1 LRCTRKIQQENREKM
16 IYSNVMGV
24 VANTQTLDDFVPHA
38 RKNSAIGA
46 AIHKVSQ
53 LKVV

>member
-1 LRCTRKIQQENREKM
+1 MQQKNRKNM

-24 VANTQTLDDFVPHA
+24 VANAKTLTDFVPHA
-38 RKNSAIGA
+38 KKNSAIGA

-53 LKVV
+53 LKVG